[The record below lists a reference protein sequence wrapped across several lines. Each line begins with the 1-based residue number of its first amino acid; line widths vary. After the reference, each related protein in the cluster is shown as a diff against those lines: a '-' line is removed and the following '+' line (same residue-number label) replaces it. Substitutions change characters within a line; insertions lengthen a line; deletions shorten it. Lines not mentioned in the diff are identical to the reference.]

1 VPTVSAAAADSGK
14 TNNFLIPNGTFIV
27 ELITFLL
34 ILAVLGKFVLPFV
47 NKALVQ
53 RQEAIRLQF
62 QEADEARARLEAA
75 ELEYRDQLAGARADA
90 ARQRQEAHE
99 QGARIL
105 ADSKAKAEAE
115 SQRMIAAAHQ
125 HIEAERTRTVAA
137 LRAEVGVL
145 AVELAGRVVGESLT
159 DNARQH
165 RVVEAFLAEVEARSG
180 EAVGSAVA
188 GEQGRG

>member
-1 VPTVSAAAADSGK
+1 VPTVIAAAADSGK

-34 ILAVLGKFVLPFV
+34 ILAVLGKFVVPFV

-75 ELEYRDQLAGARADA
+75 ELEYRDQLASARADA

-105 ADSKAKAEAE
+105 ADFKTKAEVE

-125 HIEAERTRTVAA
+125 HIEAERARTVAA

-165 RVVEAFLAEVEARSG
+165 RVVETFLAEIESRSG

-188 GEQGRG
+188 GEQGHG